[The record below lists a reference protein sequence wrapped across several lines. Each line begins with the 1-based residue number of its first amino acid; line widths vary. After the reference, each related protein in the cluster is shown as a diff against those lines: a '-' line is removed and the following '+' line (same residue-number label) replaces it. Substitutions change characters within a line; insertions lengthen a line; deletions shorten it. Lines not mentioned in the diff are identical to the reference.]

1 MMGGVS
7 FTEGEQMSRKNVLAV
22 LMVVMMIVGAGSV
35 AAQSVGGGVSVW
47 LPESSYLVDE
57 GSLGVETALGT
68 SFSMGDLLSLP
79 LGVVI
84 NPVYALMP
92 EIDGTVGDSPW
103 FYADTIS
110 TFLMAQL
117 RLPVGPIYFDAFGG
131 VAGFWNATLR
141 PLVKNIEQDI
151 AAADHIYTFEGA
163 PTITDGRFGWGWQ
176 AGGGIGVRI
185 DQISVDL
192 NVTYRLMRAD
202 ATIGGT
208 YADVDTA
215 GPTATLGNDYE
226 QAMKIR
232 LGGFSIGINGSFAM

>member
-1 MMGGVS
+1 
-7 FTEGEQMSRKNVLAV
+7 MSRNMVPTV
-22 LMVVMMIVGAGSV
+22 LMIVMIFAVGGTV

-68 SFSMGDLLSLP
+68 SLGMGDLLSLP
-79 LGVVI
+79 LGIVI

-110 TFLMAQL
+110 AFLMAQL

-141 PLVKNIEQDI
+141 PLTKNIEQDI
-151 AAADHIYTFEGA
+151 APAEHIWTFEGA

-176 AGGGIGVRI
+176 AGTGIGVRI

-202 ATIGGT
+202 ATISGT

-215 GPTATLGNDYE
+215 GDGSVLLDQLYE